1 MLKFYCNFTFMIRLL
16 ITNYRPLV
24 HRIISGIWFFLSFPA
39 LLLSCN
45 MNSGDPDA
53 DSYAGHIAEWDSVR
67 LQRLKSPAGWVN
79 LAGLFWL
86 QEGENSIGSAE
97 TNDIVFPRGPEEIG
111 AMMRNGDNVTFTPS
125 GEINI
130 KVDGELVSET
140 VRIFGEDREGELL
153 TVDSL
158 GFFIIQRGER
168 IGIRLRDYIHPRLDE
183 LQHIDRYPPDQGWI
197 IKARFIEPEEELT
210 IMVPDVLGEINE
222 EKSPGILEFE
232 FEGETCRLY
241 PTGSKESLFIIFADD
256 TNALETYGGGRFLSG
271 GAVDDDGYAYL
282 DFNKAY
288 NPPCAFSPWAT
299 CPLPPRE
306 NFLPFGITAGEKA
319 AHY

>member
-1 MLKFYCNFTFMIRLL
+1 MYHIASKSL
-16 ITNYRPLV
+16 IYLV
-24 HRIISGIWFFLSFPA
+24 LPA
-39 LLLSCN
+39 LLFSCSSKYDG
-45 MNSGDPDA
+45 MSPA
-53 DSYAGHIAEWDSVR
+53 EYAAHIDEWDSAR
-67 LQRLKSPAGWVN
+67 LQRLKAPGGWVN

-86 QEGENSIGSAE
+86 DEGTSSVGAAG
-97 TNDIVFPRGPEEIG
+97 TNDKVFPRGPEEIG
-111 AMMRNGDNVTFTPS
+111 VMMRSGDNVTFIPS

-130 KVDGELVSET
+130 KVDGEPVRET
-140 VRIFGEDREGELL
+140 VRIFGENREGELL

-183 LQHIDRYPPDQGWI
+183 LQHIDRYPPDQDWI
-197 IKARFIEPEEELT
+197 IKARFTEPEEELT

-232 FEGETCRLY
+232 FEGETRRLY

-256 TNALETYGGGRFLSG
+256 TNAFETYGGGRFLSG
-271 GAVDDDGYAYL
+271 GGVDSDGFVYL